1 MELFKTSD
9 LNDLPPQTNEAFKD
23 TVQQITPPS
32 ALNMRYRNMLN
43 FPKYARRRSS
53 AFDNRIKRTGMLLD
67 PLATLAVLRKF
78 LQPYINRDINAVISR
93 YMDEFFSIAFKN
105 IRSNL
110 GESALADGDLRR
122 LQYSI
127 MKSAAAQFRPPS
139 HQSNEQ
145 SSLHLNGDQHLNS
158 QSAPSRVIPTPM
170 VLESHRSLRRS
181 APLRKTVPLEHDS
194 GQAVKDEEDAS
205 AVAKDYT
212 RSELSELLPSGP
224 PNGGLPPPSLEFSL
238 LPPPLPPAV
247 GSAVPARKSK
257 RLASQVPPPPPSVV
271 PAAAS
276 LLNGD
281 LQTDRF
287 GHHHLNPLSCGS
299 NVGAP
304 SSMSVSSRSPSTGPP
319 SQLGLQ
325 STVEG
330 DEDDVAT
337 SPSPPSSPESGFSIA
352 KPEVPTVTVAPPRAT
367 KRTYQRSFRQYNSYS
382 GGGTGKRRL
391 GNSERFSHPADPY
404 ALPSELEEGNN
415 HFEKPASLSPSVRES
430 LGGTDTSRGH
440 SPADGSAEPKVA
452 LPHPPPPLSAATSS
466 ITNEDTFVLGSVANA
481 WLGLGAARGRIY
493 TKHPWL
499 FRYLCD
505 VTDRVWLAQAGHLP
519 NCGIKAF
526 LMLTRQVRMLGER
539 QKPDISEKQGALVG
553 FSLPPW
559 LLKKVLHSANP
570 SAHPA
575 PPQAPSRNSPR
586 PPSVK
591 VDAGVS
597 PNSSSHQRPPNEP
610 VLVNH
615 VTVFQAPSSTAT
627 AYRPYSTVAATS
639 DITDAGGGGGG
650 GSRRRDDVDGP
661 CAVDEHFDV
670 DRQLFRLRRTGDATT
685 TNTWHAVN
693 GDDGGGGPKYAL
705 RKTVETAD
713 LSQTTTNTDV
723 PSYFDAN
730 GASAPKLSRIPTK
743 VYDGRRQLSISSA
756 STSSPFSCDL
766 REVGQPAVSSMNSSL
781 SPPKLNAMEGLG
793 GGDAGGG
800 PSTTLPC
807 NSSH

>member
-170 VLESHRSLRRS
+170 VLESHL
-181 APLRKTVPLEHDS
+181 PLEHDS

-238 LPPPLPPAV
+238 LPPPLPPAI
-247 GSAVPARKSK
+247 GSTVPARKSK
-257 RLASQVPPPPPSVV
+257 RLASQVPPPPPSVA

-352 KPEVPTVTVAPPRAT
+352 KPEVPTVMVAPPRAT

-382 GGGTGKRRL
+382 GGGTSKRRL

-404 ALPSELEEGNN
+404 ALPSELEEGSN

-615 VTVFQAPSSTAT
+615 
-627 AYRPYSTVAATS
+627 
-639 DITDAGGGGGG
+639 
-650 GSRRRDDVDGP
+650 
-661 CAVDEHFDV
+661 
-670 DRQLFRLRRTGDATT
+670 LFRLRRTGDATT

-693 GDDGGGGPKYAL
+693 GDDGGDGGGPKYAL

-793 GGDAGGG
+793 DAGGG
-800 PSTTLPC
+800 PSNTLPC